1 MMKEIPRQIE
11 ETENIEL
18 ALDDCFTIT
27 SSGSTLQSS
36 LDRSLALPT
45 DLTIPCSNIRRNK
58 ETEQAED
65 DNSQVGSEIPK
76 LRSIF
81 GVSEK
86 RNYGIREKSTQKHRN
101 HIPSPPPTPPIAI
114 LTAATISQTQHS
126 PGPTFTRHSSFAS
139 SLSTSMHEGIQFKS
153 TTDTTTCNTELM
165 MMNTTTTTTTIK
177 SQMEEITTLNR
188 TTTAKIS
195 NNNPIPS
202 SLGMVRGWE
211 DDDDDKSSSSSPPNF
226 YWSAPS
232 SPLMTSSS
240 LPIVRSSILPSS
252 SSSSSSSPPIHETRH
267 AQCLILG
274 LAFLAVWSPQNG
286 MAPNLTEIAQDFGF
300 TSDSERDT
308 YLGAN
313 IALATG
319 VLSLPLSA
327 GIGILADWCNRKYL
341 FCITVTLGA
350 LASWLTGVSPTY
362 RMLFFARWLSGGF
375 MSGSVPVIFSLLGD
389 LFDTHERNA
398 ASSGLTAMMGM
409 GIIAGQV
416 YAGFVG
422 SSKGWSHP
430 FYVSSGLT
438 LCTAVLVLFLVREP
452 IRGAKEEALQEMIK
466 NGTSYNR
473 KLTWSSFLH
482 TMTSNQSNI
491 ILISQGFFSSI
502 PWGIIFVF
510 LNDYLSQERGF
521 SVPDATFLV
530 AVFGI
535 GCAVGGILGGYWG
548 QKIYSSNRSHLPLFL
563 SVTTFLGIFPF
574 IVLLNGNFTNARGL
588 LVAGCAFLGGFM
600 ASLPSVSV
608 RPCLINVNPPESR
621 GAALTLANL
630 VIQFARGAGPSS
642 VTALSAIL
650 KVDRQFSFNL
660 TVSLYRL
667 PIRFNPKVSITI
679 LFYC

>member
-1 MMKEIPRQIE
+1 MMKEIPSDGQ
-11 ETENIEL
+11 ETQNIEL
-18 ALDDCFTIT
+18 AIDDCLTIT
-27 SSGSTLQSS
+27 SSTSTFQSS
-36 LDRSLALPT
+36 FDRSVALPT
-45 DLTIPCSNIRRNK
+45 DSTIPCSNIRRK
-58 ETEQAED
+58 TATEQTED
-65 DNSQVGSEIPK
+65 DNQVGSELPK
-76 LRSIF
+76 KRSIF

-86 RNYGIREKSTQKHRN
+86 RKYCIRDKECHNNRN
-101 HIPSPPPTPPIAI
+101 DIRSPPPDTPPIDI
-114 LTAATISQTQHS
+114 LAPASSSPPQTHHSSEPTLAHQH
-126 PGPTFTRHSSFAS
+126 SFAS
-139 SLSTSMHEGIQFKS
+139 SISMSTHEGRILNSTSE
-153 TTDTTTCNTELM
+153 TTATTLLTTKRMAETTS
-165 MMNTTTTTTTIK
+165 TTTT
-177 SQMEEITTLNR
+177 R
-188 TTTAKIS
+188 D
-195 NNNPIPS
+195 NPIPS

-226 YWSAPS
+226 FWSAPS
-232 SPLMTSSS
+232 SPKKTMMTTLSSPILQS
-240 LPIVRSSILPSS
+240 NVLPTT
-252 SSSSSSSPPIHETRH
+252 PPIHETRH
-267 AQCLILG
+267 AQSLILG

-286 MAPNLTEIAQDFGF
+286 MAPNLTEMAQDFGF

-341 FCITVTLGA
+341 FCITITLAA
-350 LASWLTGVSPTY
+350 LASWLTGISPTY

-375 MSGSVPVIFSLLGD
+375 MSGSVPVVFSLLGD

-398 ASSGLTAMMGM
+398 ASSGLTAMMGL

-422 SSKGWSHP
+422 STRGWAHP
-430 FYVSSGLT
+430 FYVSSCLT
-438 LCTAVLVLFLVREP
+438 LFTAVLVLFLVREP

-473 KLTWSSFLH
+473 KLTWSSFLY
-482 TMTSNQSNI
+482 TMTSNQSNV
-491 ILISQGFFSSI
+491 ILITQGFFSSI

-521 SVPDATFLV
+521 SVPDATYLV

-535 GCAVGGILGGYWG
+535 GCAVGGILGGYCG
-548 QKIYSSNRSHLPLFL
+548 QQIYSSNRSHLPIFL

-574 IVLLNGNFTNARGL
+574 VVLLNGHFTNARGL
-588 LVAGCAFLGGFM
+588 MAAGCAFLGGFM

-660 TVSLYRL
+660 TVSCHSFPHFSCSYYL
-667 PIRFNPKVSITI
+667 PKSQSNFKNSPLLS
-679 LFYC
+679 